1 MDGGGEQW
9 VRAEAL
15 AAMFKLNPICSHV
28 KCVFLNACYSE
39 TQAEAIVQGIDY
51 VVGMSHEIQD
61 KTAIAFSKGFYTG
74 LGYGCSIEDS
84 FEFGKN
90 AIQLEISGSSKKRS
104 MAVSEEQRKLEVSE
118 VVKNTSIPEHLKPI
132 LKKKT
137 SLNISSSNPTVS
149 QEKRADIQLVI
160 DKTLEEEDTN
170 VKKYREQVKQYLSD
184 RWLED
189 YERAILDVL
198 RDKLGLS
205 SEKANQI
212 LEEEL
217 IPIYQGRQAYESL
230 LKAVIKYYP
239 FSDGVKSEL
248 KKFQAQWNLTDR
260 EVNEISQPILE
271 QAEIAYQEKLQQQAQ
286 QEEEKARRER
296 SRLQEV
302 LERQK
307 REETQ
312 PPAPISSI
320 LLSAR
325 GIDYR
330 ELEGLLKQQKW
341 KEADDLTYTVML
353 EVANRSSEGWLRVE
367 DIDNFPCEDLR
378 TIDRL
383 WVDNSKGRFGFSVQ
397 AKIYRELGGTR
408 EYNEKVW
415 NAFGDR
421 IGWRVRGRW
430 TYYNDVTFDL
440 KTPQGHLPGRSRWR
454 AFSEGGWGVG
464 VFFSRVET

>member
-1 MDGGGEQW
+1 MS
-9 VRAEAL
+9 V
-15 AAMFKLNPICSHV
+15 SV
-28 KCVFLNACYSE
+28 
-39 TQAEAIVQGIDY
+39 EAIARGETNETRVFNLIEKFQSEGRIGEFIR
-51 VVGMSHEIQD
+51 VVVENRPNSPYFAELKNEFATILGKD
-61 KTAIAFSKGFYTG
+61 NTG
-74 LGYGCSIEDS
+74 E
-84 FEFGKN
+84 K
-90 AIQLEISGSSKKRS
+90 ISSS
-104 MAVSEEQRKLEVSE
+104 
-118 VVKNTSIPEHLKPI
+118 T
-132 LKKKT
+132 
-137 SLNISSSNPTVS
+137 LNISSSNPTVS
-149 QEKRADIQLVI
+149 QEKRAEIQLVI

-170 VKKYREQVKQYLSD
+170 VKQYREEVKQYLSD

-189 YERAILDVL
+189 YERDLLDVL
-198 RDKLGLS
+198 RDELGLS
-205 SEKANQI
+205 PEKANQI

-217 IPIYQGRQAYESL
+217 APIYQARQAYEKR
-230 LKAVIKYYP
+230 LKILIKHHP
-239 FSDGVKSEL
+239 FSDEVKSKL
-248 KKFQAQWNLTDR
+248 KEIQAQWNLTDR
-260 EVNEISQPILE
+260 EVNQISQPILE

-307 REETQ
+307 REDTQ

-325 GIDYR
+325 GIDYS
-330 ELEGLLKQQKW
+330 ELAELLKQQKW
-341 KEADDLTYTVML
+341 KEADELTHKVML

-378 TIDRL
+378 TIDGL

-421 IGWRVRGRW
+421 IGWRVRGSW

-440 KTPQGHLPGRSRWR
+440 KALQGHLPRGCEGLVPASGSWFRRGLLLSRRDLRS
-454 AFSEGGWGVG
+454 V
-464 VFFSRVET
+464 T